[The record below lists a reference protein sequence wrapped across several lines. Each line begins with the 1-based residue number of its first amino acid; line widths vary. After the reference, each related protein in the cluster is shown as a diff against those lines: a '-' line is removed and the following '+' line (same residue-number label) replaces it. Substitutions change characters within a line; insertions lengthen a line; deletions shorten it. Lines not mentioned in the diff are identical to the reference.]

1 MKQPLAY
8 IHPAA
13 KIASSVVIDP
23 FVTIDANVEIGE
35 GTRILSGATIL
46 EGSRIG
52 KNCTIFPNAVIG
64 AIPQDL
70 KFVGEDTLAIIG
82 DNTVLREC
90 VTVNRGTAAKG
101 KTVVGNNCLLMAYTH
116 VAHDCVVGDHVI
128 ISNATQLA
136 GEVVVDNYA
145 VIGGGTL
152 VHQFCHLG
160 SHIMVQG
167 GALINKDIPPFVKA
181 ARDPI
186 AYTGVNSV
194 GLRRRGFSNETIRE
208 IQEVYRYIYMSNL
221 NVSDAV
227 DRIEAELP
235 ATKERDEILQFIRNA
250 KRGIL
255 RGYFS

>member
-35 GTRILSGATIL
+35 GTRILSGVTIL

-52 KNCTIFPNAVIG
+52 KNVTIFPNAVIG

-70 KFVGEDTLAIIG
+70 KFVGEETLAVIG

-90 VTVNRGTAAKG
+90 VTVNRGTAARG
-101 KTVVGNNCLLMAYTH
+101 KTVVGSNCLIMAYSH
-116 VAHDCVVGDHVI
+116 VAHDCIVGDNVI
-128 ISNATQLA
+128 ISNSTQLA
-136 GEVVVDNYA
+136 GEVVVDNFA

-160 SHIMVQG
+160 AHVMIQG

-181 ARDPI
+181 AREPI

-194 GLRRRGFSNETIRE
+194 GLRRRGFTSEQIRE

-227 DRIEAELP
+227 ERVEAELP

-250 KRGIL
+250 KRGII
-255 RGYFS
+255 RGYFN

>member
-13 KIASSVVIDP
+13 KIASSDVIDP

-52 KNCTIFPNAVIG
+52 KNVTIFPNAVIG

-70 KFVGEDTLAIIG
+70 KFVGEETLAVIG

-90 VTVNRGTAAKG
+90 VTVNRGTAARG
-101 KTVVGNNCLLMAYTH
+101 KTVVGSNCLIMAYSH
-116 VAHDCVVGDHVI
+116 VAHDCIVGDNVI
-128 ISNATQLA
+128 ISNSTQLA
-136 GEVVVDNYA
+136 GEVVVDNFA

-160 SHIMVQG
+160 AHVMIQG

-181 ARDPI
+181 AREPI

-194 GLRRRGFSNETIRE
+194 GLRRRGFTSEQIRE

-227 DRIEAELP
+227 ERVEAELP

-250 KRGIL
+250 KRGII
-255 RGYFS
+255 RGYFN